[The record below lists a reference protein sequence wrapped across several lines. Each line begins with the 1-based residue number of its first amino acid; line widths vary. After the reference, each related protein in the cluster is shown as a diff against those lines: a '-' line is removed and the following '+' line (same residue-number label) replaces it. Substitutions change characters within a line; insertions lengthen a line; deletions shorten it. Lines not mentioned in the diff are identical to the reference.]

1 MRQRTLR
8 EFERLMDAV
17 KHAEDV
23 CDVVAM
29 SVSFKRTAVWTAVWR
44 NKTDATNALF
54 EFLRT
59 KPNLQAEYERRM
71 AMDKEH
77 EGFHVV

>member
-1 MRQRTLR
+1 
-8 EFERLMDAV
+8 MDAA
-17 KHAEDV
+17 KHAEDIA
-23 CDVVAM
+23 DVVAM

-71 AMDKEH
+71 DKEK
-77 EGFHVV
+77 GFHVV